1 MLRQTIVCLRRGK
14 PRPRAGLF
22 PDKYRRVP
30 AALKPMQGGQQYFN
44 DFMLQRTDDDLR
56 LAAAQSQTETGMGT
70 PLSSK
75 IELRLPQADFIGNRD
90 ALDTALANELSELA
104 QNDGFTNRRAFN
116 ELEYFHREM
125 RNAALG
131 PSSEAT
137 ATVAAAGAPAD
148 ASSASAATH
157 ADSEP
162 DGTLLPD
169 RVADN
174 DYFKSR
180 FGYSLVK
187 ETQLDT
193 VRTEYKDLDLWA
205 ELPKYTRDMYFLYI
219 ISRRRNTYAVCFDF
233 TGKRL
238 LKPYTVGNRGL
249 KGGDR
254 GFRGEGSTDSGH
266 QVTSMYINDLIPI
279 IREQRATAGTPLQ
292 KGDKVDVVVR
302 VMGFYNG
309 RQGGVRAIT
318 DRSDIFNV
326 RYFEDVTPFPLN
338 GPRMPRGVFK

>member
-1 MLRQTIVCLRRGK
+1 MLRQTITCLRRGK

-44 DFMLQRTDDDLR
+44 DFMLQRNDDDLR
-56 LAAAQSQTETGMGT
+56 LSSTQGNSEASLNT

-90 ALDTALANELSELA
+90 ALDAALAKELSELSS
-104 QNDGFTNRRAFN
+104 QDGFTQRRAFN
-116 ELEYFHREM
+116 ELEQFHVEM
-125 RNAALG
+125 RRAGQQPSTDAAQQEI
-131 PSSEAT
+131 P
-137 ATVAAAGAPAD
+137 
-148 ASSASAATH
+148 SAAT
-157 ADSEP
+157 AAEP

-187 ETQLDT
+187 DTQLET

-205 ELPKYTRDMYFLYI
+205 ELPKYTKDMYFLYI
-219 ISRRRNTYAVCFDF
+219 IARRRNTYAVCFDF

-279 IREQRATAGTPLQ
+279 IREQKASFGKPLQ

-318 DRSDIFNV
+318 DRSDVFNV